1 VIRNQK
7 RMAGLWR
14 ELIAIV
20 GLTTTA
26 CALAQM
32 PADPYN
38 YSRTSSFTYDS
49 TTGLLQTEKVESG
62 QSGVVTTYQYD
73 AYGNKKSATSANDA
87 GASDKA
93 LFATRTGSST
103 YGAQT
108 LTVGGISVTTPA
120 GTFLTTAQNALGQ
133 SETHTFDPRFGTPL
147 TLVGP
152 NQLPT
157 SWQVD
162 EFGRTVRETRAD
174 GTYTLTSYC
183 FIGGR
188 VDDTSSNSNNCPA
201 PASSEIPYSA
211 VSFTYAVPYNTAGAK
226 NGPFVRVYMDGMGR
240 KLRTVTEAFDGPA
253 QPGGSAR
260 LIAQDTDYSAQGTVL
275 VTTQPYFLDSGSST
289 TTGGHYGMSTTVYDA
304 LGRATAV
311 YATDPKGSQGGMAFG
326 SRGSYQAAVTR
337 ITYNGLTTTTVND
350 KGQSRVE
357 EKNANGKVVR
367 VTDALG
373 AQVAYQYDAFDNLVQ
388 TKDALQNV
396 VTMTYDIRGRKRS
409 MNDPDTGLWKYDYDA
424 LGELVWQESANQRAA
439 GQSTT
444 MGYDLL
450 GRMTQRG
457 EPEYTSNWYFDTYA
471 DGSACNKGMGKL
483 CESRTTNGVYRK
495 YYYDNLGRPL
505 SNRTDISGGPSFAG
519 SVSYDG
525 ANGRIVSQT
534 YPTGL
539 TVNLNYTNNGFLS
552 SMTLA
557 TAATVNPL
565 PATSGG
571 TPGPSVTLPAGS
583 QLWQAVAYNAW
594 GKPEQQSFGN
604 NVVNTAAFD
613 ALTGRVNS
621 NTAGIGNA
629 TAVMNYSY
637 VWDSL
642 NHLTGR
648 MDGNGDGSTG
658 SVTDSFGYDDVG
670 RLSSYTVSGAGI
682 PGSYQQ
688 RTVTLQYNALG
699 MVLSKSDVG
708 TYNYQPQGA
717 GAVRPH
723 TLQSVSGA
731 FNSSYTYDANGNLKT
746 STGGNY
752 RSISYTSF
760 NLPDGDIQSGGLASP
775 NGRPHYAWQYDE
787 GHQRIKETE
796 VTSAG
801 TRTTWMVHP
810 DNAGGL
816 SFEYEQGPAGTSSR
830 HYLTA
835 GGTSIGVLVA
845 PGSVP
850 TLAGGQGAPTTLSSI
865 VLNKVEYWHKDH
877 LGSLVATTDHT
888 GALTARYAYDP
899 FGKRRTAGG
908 SYDANNALVYDWNK
922 TSTGTDRGY
931 TGHEHLDDVGVIHMN
946 GRLFDPRLGVFM
958 QGDPF
963 IQDPLNLQN
972 FNRYAYC
979 YNNPMTCTDPSG
991 MLFNGFIKVPVV
1003 DNLWNNHIKPY
1014 APMIVSIAISVYL
1027 PGSDWFIQIAGKGMM
1042 NAAITGFVSGSVASG
1057 NLRGGL
1063 QGAFTAGMFY
1073 GAGNVIGGGNFF
1085 AGGGSK
1091 ATEWGNYSGIAL
1103 HGVVGCVTSV
1113 AGGSKCGPGAL
1124 SAAFSKAVLPV
1135 TGPLGRTD
1143 PLAGLAVSAVV
1154 GGTASVLGGGKFAN
1168 GATTGAFGYIF
1179 NACGAQHDLE
1189 CFRKGEG
1196 TSLFNSPPHVLWDMI
1211 FPDEQALGPSNTLTI
1226 GVGGTVAAGVGATGG
1241 IGFYWNPGNGGST
1254 VDLGAFGYLGAGYGV
1269 DASLAL
1275 GVGYTVG
1282 DSSNL
1287 RGLATVISPGIS
1299 FGGPYGAGMSYTL
1312 SDGKYAGAGLNYG
1325 IKGLGIPG
1333 ATFTVMKTRTCT
1345 LSAISIKGK
1354 C

>member
-850 TLAGGQGAPTTLSSI
+850 TLAGGQIAPTALSSI

-877 LGSLVATTDHT
+877 LGSLVATTDLA

-979 YNNPMTCTDPSG
+979 YNNPMTCSDPSG
-991 MLFNGFIKVPVV
+991 QLSLFGHKVLPGLINNRNFRVAAIAIASYFTAGYASTLYEGYAASAVLSGSTPFMVGGSITATSAVVAGTTAGFTSGLLNTGTISGGLKGGAIGGVTAGFAGKFGAPVGSGLNGYMQTGTLNGFARGFASGMLPEDLGLDSYHKDAVMNVGIGIVRDGLRGSIVAGSFDGFNAGVINGQTNNLAGHLLGFATTLKAPQFENGVFEYTGSYWFNRGALTLGNVISGPDDIKVPNSYLYDHERYHINSPYERALGNYYIPIHIMDLLAGYTILKGSMYYNQTTNLNGFIMEE
-1003 DNLWNNHIKPY
+1003 H
-1014 APMIVSIAISVYL
+1014 
-1027 PGSDWFIQIAGKGMM
+1027 
-1042 NAAITGFVSGSVASG
+1042 
-1057 NLRGGL
+1057 L
-1063 QGAFTAGMFY
+1063 QKY
-1073 GAGNVIGGGNFF
+1073 
-1085 AGGGSK
+1085 K
-1091 ATEWGNYSGIAL
+1091 YS
-1103 HGVVGCVTSV
+1103 
-1113 AGGSKCGPGAL
+1113 
-1124 SAAFSKAVLPV
+1124 
-1135 TGPLGRTD
+1135 
-1143 PLAGLAVSAVV
+1143 
-1154 GGTASVLGGGKFAN
+1154 
-1168 GATTGAFGYIF
+1168 
-1179 NACGAQHDLE
+1179 QH
-1189 CFRKGEG
+1189 
-1196 TSLFNSPPHVLWDMI
+1196 
-1211 FPDEQALGPSNTLTI
+1211 
-1226 GVGGTVAAGVGATGG
+1226 
-1241 IGFYWNPGNGGST
+1241 
-1254 VDLGAFGYLGAGYGV
+1254 
-1269 DASLAL
+1269 
-1275 GVGYTVG
+1275 
-1282 DSSNL
+1282 
-1287 RGLATVISPGIS
+1287 
-1299 FGGPYGAGMSYTL
+1299 
-1312 SDGKYAGAGLNYG
+1312 
-1325 IKGLGIPG
+1325 
-1333 ATFTVMKTRTCT
+1333 
-1345 LSAISIKGK
+1345 
-1354 C
+1354 